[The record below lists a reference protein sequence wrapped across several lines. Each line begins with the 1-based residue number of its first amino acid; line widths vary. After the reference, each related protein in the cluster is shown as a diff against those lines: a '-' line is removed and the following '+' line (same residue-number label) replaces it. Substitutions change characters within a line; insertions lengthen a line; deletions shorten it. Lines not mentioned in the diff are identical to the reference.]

1 MKRIG
6 GAKIVNDVNITNEPV
21 LWKISAERP
30 VPAELSKNS
39 LDYIVLNTINQSVQ
53 EGGPKAKM
61 RFVHNIVSHT
71 HGVEPAH
78 RDMSMSQVG
87 LMSDTPSSALA
98 RSRGA
103 QSMRQHSVNN
113 SNLEALVQQQR
124 LLQMDHQRYDRS
136 IQQLQGQIQNQLIS
150 SLPLNLM
157 MNDMAQSTTNHA
169 PQQIQAPWQQHPQQ
183 ANPTFDNINSRFLDN
198 TDGFSASAFTATTA
212 IAPNA
217 TEPPS
222 SLQSAASIARLLG
235 TQQTGNA
242 ASIPQPQLST
252 NNYVD
257 SNQRLLYLMQQANQG
272 QGQAQ
277 SSLMNSVLQNLL
289 REQHQQHRP
298 NMLPTHFTSQPT
310 MSQPTYNP
318 SNQQLPY
325 AAPSGMANL
334 SQPLQ
339 YAQQSQPYQLS
350 QQGLL
355 GPQLP
360 QYQVTNQT
368 LQQPHQQLQQSSL
381 PSLGVWGSS
390 NQLQQQQSQQHNSQ
404 GQQQLLDQP
413 QDEASELDEGEGKRE
428 EPV

>member
-103 QSMRQHSVNN
+103 QSMRQQEVNN
-113 SNLEALVQQQR
+113 SNLEALLQQQR
-124 LLQMDHQRYDRS
+124 LLQMDHQRYDPS
-136 IQQLQGQIQNQLIS
+136 IQQLQGQSQNPLIS
-150 SLPLNLM
+150 SLLLNLM
-157 MNDMAQSTTNHA
+157 MNNMAQSTTNHA

-198 TDGFSASAFTATTA
+198 TDGFPASAFTVTTA

-222 SLQSAASIARLLG
+222 SLQGVASIARPLG
-235 TQQTGNA
+235 IQQTGNA

-257 SNQRLLYLMQQANQG
+257 INQQLLYLMQQANHQG
-272 QGQAQ
+272 HGQAQ

-289 REQHQQHRP
+289 QE
-298 NMLPTHFTSQPT
+298 
-310 MSQPTYNP
+310 
-318 SNQQLPY
+318 
-325 AAPSGMANL
+325 
-334 SQPLQ
+334 
-339 YAQQSQPYQLS
+339 
-350 QQGLL
+350 
-355 GPQLP
+355 
-360 QYQVTNQT
+360 
-368 LQQPHQQLQQSSL
+368 
-381 PSLGVWGSS
+381 
-390 NQLQQQQSQQHNSQ
+390 QLQQQRPSMLPTYSNT
-404 GQQQLLDQP
+404 QLTSPPGGNDSAWSI
-413 QDEASELDEGEGKRE
+413 DEK
-428 EPV
+428 